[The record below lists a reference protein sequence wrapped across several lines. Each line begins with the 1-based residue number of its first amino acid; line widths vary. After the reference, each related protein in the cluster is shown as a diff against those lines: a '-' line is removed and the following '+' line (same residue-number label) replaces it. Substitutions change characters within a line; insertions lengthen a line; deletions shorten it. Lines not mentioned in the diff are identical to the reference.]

1 MHMCFDRITRILQ
14 FIAISLM
21 FKNLSYASE
30 PGYLELTRG
39 ELTITAG
46 LDVPHGT
53 NQEVTLVYSIKNHGL
68 NIVTLE
74 YIREPSPFEGFNTNH
89 LDILDLRVW
98 TPTGEPVL
106 SFYDLPRKPPSGGP
120 LSPVRLS
127 ISQIQIKPNEE
138 VTRRVDLSQYF
149 PLTQVGRY
157 RCQFVRRV
165 HVRDSTVIEKSSQ
178 EFDLRSMT
186 PVQLD
191 FPNLT
196 FNIPK
201 VDPSFTSPLASI
213 AATDSVAQTSKTS
226 QSTNVNDPPST
237 PSDEPRSSTSWS
249 VIAILIIA
257 ASGLLWLALK
267 RRS

>member
-1 MHMCFDRITRILQ
+1 MCFDRITRILQ

-39 ELTITAG
+39 KLTITAG
-46 LDVPHGT
+46 FDVPHGT
-53 NQEVTLVYSIKNHGL
+53 NQEVTLVYSIKNRGL
-68 NIVTLE
+68 NIITLE
-74 YIREPSPFEGFNTNH
+74 YIREPSPFEGFKPNH
-89 LDILDLRVW
+89 LDILELRVW
-98 TPTGEPVL
+98 TPAGEPVL

-120 LSPVRLS
+120 LIIPGRIS
-127 ISQIQIKPNEE
+127 ISQIQIRPNEE
-138 VTRRVDLSQYF
+138 VTRRVDVSQYF
-149 PLTQVGRY
+149 PLTQVGQY
-157 RCQFVRRV
+157 RCQFARQVY
-165 HVRDSTVIEKSSQ
+165 VRDSKVIGKQSQ
-178 EFDLRSMT
+178 ESDLRSAT
-186 PVQLD
+186 PVRFD

-201 VDPSFTSPLASI
+201 IDPSFTAPLASI
-213 AATDSVAQTSKTS
+213 AVTDSVARTSKTS
-226 QSTNVNDPPST
+226 QSSDVNDPPST